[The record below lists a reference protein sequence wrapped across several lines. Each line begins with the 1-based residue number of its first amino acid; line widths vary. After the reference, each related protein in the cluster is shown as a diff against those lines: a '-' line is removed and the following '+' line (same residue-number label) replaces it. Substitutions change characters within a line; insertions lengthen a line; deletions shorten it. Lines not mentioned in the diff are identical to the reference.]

1 MSKYKSSIDNS
12 FQLISPLLLTGY
24 LCLGF
29 IPNWEAVDKIAP
41 QWVCMTLLNLF
52 SIVTFYSFRKSISNS
67 VRYTL
72 RSSIS
77 LTYIAF
83 IFWAGFSFFYAINPT
98 EVLVNITRQANVL
111 MMFLSMAILLYSMKN
126 NRRIIPWIVT
136 SILCIE
142 LYAVFAEA
150 IEMINNSGQI
160 NPGFLKG
167 VTANR
172 NITAFSIA
180 IKIPF
185 VIFLI
190 YRFSKAKFK
199 LLLSSIVFLS
209 FLSLTMIQ
217 SRASFIAIG
226 LILISYIILQIFLLR
241 NNKKRVLQILQ
252 LGYIVLPLILAI
264 VINQTFFADRGADAL
279 SRAAT
284 ISISTEDGSVNQR
297 LRYYEDVLTHVKS
310 NPIFGTGLGNW
321 KIKSID
327 YDSKDIV
334 GYIVPYHAHSDFIQ
348 LGADLGIIGFLLY
361 LGIFLWAVYFVFIL
375 IRYSKIELEGKVFLF
390 LLITA
395 LGVYSIDANLNFPI
409 ARPQVLVVWSLIMAL
424 ILVYYQKF
432 LYQEKKV
439 NYKTNLNSVFF
450 GFSIA
455 ILLPSLYITNTVY
468 KSLKGQ
474 MILLQDFN
482 SNQYNLPLNQVENIV
497 PEIPNITVTTIP
509 INSVK
514 ARYFFNAKK
523 YDKAIAYIEKGTN
536 ANPYLFYSEIL
547 KSQIFEEQG
556 KLDSAKYYAKKAFF
570 GLPNNELHSTR
581 YMNLL
586 NITGDRKSLDEAF
599 DLLTKNN
606 NFINWK
612 NYLIIASNF
621 KRKTKDIDL
630 IEKAKLALDIF
641 PENGEIKSLY
651 NKIIIGDDALNQ
663 AIYFSNKGLEFFNNK
678 DYAKAAIEFEK
689 AAALNPL
696 DYANLEN
703 AATAN
708 YMINKFDKALEQI
721 NKVIDEL
728 NPLNGKCEYIKAL
741 IFIKMQDPIG
751 ACPLLKTSMRSG
763 FSASENLYNQYCNF

>member
-1 MSKYKSSIDNS
+1 MSKYKSSRDNS
-12 FQLISPLLLTGY
+12 FQIISPILLTGY

-29 IPNWEAVDKIAP
+29 IPNLEAVDKIAP
-41 QWVCMTLLNLF
+41 QWVCMTLLNLL
-52 SIVTFYSFRKSISNS
+52 SIVIFYSYRKFISNS

-111 MMFLSMAILLYSMKN
+111 MMFLSMAILLYSMKK
-126 NRRIIPWIVT
+126 NRQIIPWIIT

-142 LYAVFAEA
+142 LYAVFVEA
-150 IEMINNSGQI
+150 MEMINSSGQI

-190 YRFSKAKFK
+190 YRFSKAKVK

-226 LILISYIILQIFLLR
+226 LILISYIILQIFLLN

-264 VINQTFFADRGADAL
+264 VINQTFFADKGADAL

-297 LRYYEDVLTHVKS
+297 LRYYEDVLTHLKS

-327 YDSKDIV
+327 YDSNDIV

-348 LGADLGIIGFLLY
+348 LGAELGIIGFLLY

-375 IRYSKIELEGKVFLF
+375 IRHSKIELEGKVFLF

-439 NYKTNLNSVFF
+439 NYKTNLNSAFF

-523 YDKAIAYIEKGTN
+523 YNKAMAYIEKGTN

-547 KSQIFEEQG
+547 KSQIFEQQG

-606 NFINWK
+606 SFINWK
-612 NYLIIASNF
+612 NYLIIASNS

-641 PENGEIKSLY
+641 PGNGEIKSLY

-663 AIYFSNKGLEFFNNK
+663 AVNFSNKGLEFFNNK

-708 YMINKFDKALEQI
+708 YLINKLDKALEQI
-721 NKVIDEL
+721 DKVIDEL

-751 ACPLLKTSMRSG
+751 ACPLLETSIKSG
-763 FSASENLYNQYCNF
+763 FSQSESLLNQYCNY